1 MTTLDVKT
9 LSELTSK
16 PYIDQISLELLRQ
29 FYEQFLEPYSF
40 IFELDNG
47 VTVNLNFNKE
57 HFCHLVGIEKLA
69 KNVVRRQDRY
79 KYFGHEGYKNVQ
91 NGTITIKHLKD
102 LAKKRINF
110 IKDKLVFFYLL
121 PRIVEAPEILLDFV
135 SAPDGSNIE
144 AKLLAYNSTEEVY
157 VHLGID
163 EDVITGRHFPRS
175 FFTERINE
183 TSDGTKFIKGL
194 TPFKVTSVSR
204 TEKYPKLPAEP
215 AEKSS

>member
-29 FYEQFLEPYSF
+29 FYEQFLEPFTYT
-40 IFELDNG
+40 FELDNG
-47 VTVNLNFNKE
+47 VTVNLDFEKE
-57 HFCHLVGIEKLA
+57 NFCHLVGIEKLA

-79 KYFGHEGYKNVQ
+79 KYFGYEGYKNVQ

-102 LAKKRINF
+102 LARKRINF

-121 PRIVEAPEILLDFV
+121 PRVVEAPSILLDFV
-135 SAPDGSNIE
+135 SAPDGSKIE
-144 AKLLAYNSTEEVY
+144 AKLLAYDSTEEVY

-163 EDVITGRHFPRS
+163 EDETTGRHFPRT

-183 TSDGTKFIKGL
+183 TNDGTKFIKGL
-194 TPFKVTSVSR
+194 TPFKVTSANKI
-204 TEKYPKLPAEP
+204 EKNSKTAEVPAKKP
-215 AEKSS
+215 S

>member
-1 MTTLDVKT
+1 MTTLNVRA

-29 FYEQFLEPYSF
+29 FYEQFLEPF
-40 IFELDNG
+40 TFTFELDNG
-47 VTVNLNFNKE
+47 VIVNLDFNKE

-69 KNVVRRQDRY
+69 RNVVRRQDRY
-79 KYFGHEGYKNVQ
+79 KYFGHQGYKNVQ

-121 PRIVEAPEILLDFV
+121 PRIVENPEILLDFV

-163 EDVITGRHFPRS
+163 EDITTGKHFPRS
-175 FFTERINE
+175 FLTERINE
-183 TSDGTKFIKGL
+183 TNDGTKFIKGL
-194 TPFKVTSVSR
+194 TPFKVTAAYKI
-204 TEKYPKLPAEP
+204 EKYPKAPAEP
-215 AEKSS
+215 SEKSS